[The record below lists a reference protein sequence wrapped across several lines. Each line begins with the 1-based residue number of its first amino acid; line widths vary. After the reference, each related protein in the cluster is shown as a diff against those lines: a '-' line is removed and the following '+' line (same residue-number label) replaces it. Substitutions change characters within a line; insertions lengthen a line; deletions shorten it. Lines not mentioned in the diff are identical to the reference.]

1 MKRWHE
7 GFSLI
12 EVLVAMV
19 IFSITSLAVSKLM
32 IGSSAAVSE
41 NAESTHAIA
50 LAQQKLENLRNL
62 RYLDLA
68 SGLETKLGSEWKGMP
83 FTIVWTV
90 SNDTPITGTKTVVAT
105 VSWTSKGQTRSYA
118 TRSVYSQITAE

>member
-1 MKRWHE
+1 MKRWHQ

-19 IFSITSLAVSKLM
+19 IFSLASLAVSKLM
-32 IGSSAAVSE
+32 VSSSSFVAE
-41 NAESTHAIA
+41 NAESTHAVA

-68 SGLETKLGSEWKGMP
+68 TSSETRLASEWKGVP
-83 FTIVWTV
+83 FTIAWVV
-90 SNDTPITGTKTVVAT
+90 NNDTPITGTKTVNVT
-105 VSWTSKGQTRSYA
+105 VSWTSKGQSRSYA

>member
-19 IFSITSLAVSKLM
+19 IFSIASLAVSKLM
-32 IGSSAAVSE
+32 VGSSSAVSE

-68 SGLETKLGSEWKGMP
+68 SGSETRLGSEWKGMP
-83 FTIVWTV
+83 FTVAWVV
-90 SNDTPITGTKTVVAT
+90 SNDTPITGTRTVVAT